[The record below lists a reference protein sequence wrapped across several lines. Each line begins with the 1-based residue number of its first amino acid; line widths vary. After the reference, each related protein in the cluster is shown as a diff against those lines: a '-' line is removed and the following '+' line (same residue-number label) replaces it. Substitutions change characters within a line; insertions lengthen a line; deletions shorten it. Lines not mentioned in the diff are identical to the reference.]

1 MDEKKKKKGEDEGLE
16 EDVVIETDRD
26 VDDFELE
33 HDDAEPDD
41 RRRDPLRRP

>member
-1 MDEKKKKKGEDEGLE
+1 MTDRKKRVDEEDEDDEK
-16 EDVVIETDRD
+16 IEFEHE
-26 VDDFELE
+26 VNDFDLE